1 MGQWLRHLLRPD
13 LRSRGV
19 MSQLTTEYAPS
30 DVRAEAPTI
39 ARIAGMTGLF
49 SLTVGVVSVI
59 AAQWGRGIAG
69 EGFGYLLTAFGVVG
83 LFIHAARDNDLEVR
97 RLYGA
102 VAAALLIAAVVIGV
116 FPHKPAGGG
125 TREVGTWLP
134 YGVGLGLL
142 SLLFFVPFVRHE
154 TEERYRS
161 AALHVLLAVGA
172 LLTAGSVI
180 AGIVVPEFLVGP
192 GVMLA
197 FLGLGFVAAYL
208 ANVDTAEGMG
218 FKVAVGLGVLGAAAL
233 LVAVGRSVVP
243 TVLYEGPAALK
254 SPLQTYDKWKVA
266 ARIVSILIG
275 LGIASLALG
284 KRTPLWLRGVAAIL
298 GLAIAAVFAVG
309 SFAAPVHTAPTLYLV
324 PFGLILGGIGLAFLA
339 VAVAVVSENTFVVLT
354 RRELAAYF
362 YSPIAY
368 IVLLG
373 MALATAIGYLLF
385 LGVMDRQGTL
395 FEPILQDYYAGSL
408 IGPLMIPFLVP
419 ALTMRLLSEEK
430 RTGTLEVLMT
440 APVSEA
446 VVVLSK
452 FLACWLFFML
462 CWVPMGLYLIGL
474 RVEGGQAF
482 DYRPLLS
489 FYLAVGASGAA
500 FVAIGLFFS
509 SLTHNQ
515 IVAAVLTFVVM
526 LVLMV
531 VQWTEVF
538 PVVGPAVKA
547 ALKRLA
553 YWDLWATA
561 LRGQLSVRD
570 VLIQLSI
577 AVFGLFL
584 TVKVLEAR
592 KWS

>member
-1 MGQWLRHLLRPD
+1 
-13 LRSRGV
+13 
-19 MSQLTTEYAPS
+19 MSQLTTEHPPEYAPS
-30 DVRAEAPTI
+30 DVRADAPTI

-49 SLTVGVVSVI
+49 SLTVGVVSVV

-69 EGFGYLLTAFGVVG
+69 EGFGYLLAAVGVVG
-83 LFIHAARDNDLEVR
+83 LFAHAARDSDVEVR

-102 VAAALLIAAVVIGV
+102 LAAALLIAAVVIGV
-116 FPHKPAGGG
+116 FPHRPAGGG
-125 TREVGTWLP
+125 ERLVGAWLP

-154 TEERYRS
+154 TEEPFRTWARY
-161 AALHVLLAVGA
+161 VLLGVGA
-172 LLTAGSVI
+172 VLTAGSV
-180 AGIVVPEFLVGP
+180 AGALAAPEFLVGP

-197 FLGLGFVAAYL
+197 FLGLGFLVAYL
-208 ANVDTAEGMG
+208 TSVDTSEGLG
-218 FKVAVGLGVLGAAAL
+218 FQVAVALGILGAAAL
-233 LVAVGRSVVP
+233 VVAVGRSVVP
-243 TVLYEGPAALK
+243 TVLYEGPDLALK
-254 SPLQTYDKWKVA
+254 TPLKTYDPWKVA
-266 ARIVSILIG
+266 ARVFSILLG
-275 LGIASLALG
+275 LGVASLALNR
-284 KRTPLWLRGVAAIL
+284 RTPLWLRGAAAVL
-298 GLAIAAVFAVG
+298 GLAWAAVFVVG
-309 SFAAPVHTAPTLYLV
+309 SFGTPIHSAPTPYLV

-339 VAVAVVSENTFVVLT
+339 VSVAVVSDSPFVVLT

-362 YSPIAY
+362 FSPIAY

-373 MALATAIGYLLF
+373 MALASGIGYMLF
-385 LGVMDRQGTL
+385 IGVMQERGVL
-395 FEPILQDYYAGSL
+395 LEPILQDYYAGSL

-419 ALTMRLLSEEK
+419 ALTMRLLSEER

-462 CWVPMGLYLIGL
+462 CWVPLGLYLIGL
-474 RVEGGQAF
+474 RVEGGRAF

-500 FVAIGLFFS
+500 FIAIGMVFS
-509 SLTHNQ
+509 ALTRNQ

-538 PVVGPAVKA
+538 PVLGPAVKT

-553 YWDLWATA
+553 YWDLWVAA
-561 LRGQLSVRD
+561 LRGQLPVRD

-584 TVKVLEAR
+584 TVKILEAR

>member
-1 MGQWLRHLLRPD
+1 
-13 LRSRGV
+13 
-19 MSQLTTEYAPS
+19 MSQTATDHPPEYAPS
-30 DVRAEAPTI
+30 DVRADAPTI
-39 ARIAGMTGLF
+39 ARVAGMTGLF
-49 SLTVGVVSVI
+49 ALTVGVVSVV

-69 EGFGYLLTAFGVVG
+69 EGFGYLMAAAGVVG
-83 LFIHAARDNDLEVR
+83 LFAHAARDSDLEVR

-102 VAAALLIAAVVIGV
+102 LAAALLIAAVVIGV
-116 FPHKPAGGG
+116 FPHKPPGGG
-125 TREVGTWLP
+125 DRAFGAWLP

-154 TEERYRS
+154 TEEPYRTWSRY
-161 AALHVLLAVGA
+161 ALLGAGALLAVGSVV
-172 LLTAGSVI
+172 AGVI
-180 AGIVVPEFLVGP
+180 LPEFLVGP

-197 FLGLGFVAAYL
+197 FLGLGFLAAYL
-208 ANVDTAEGMG
+208 TSVDTSEGLG
-218 FKVAVGLGVLGAAAL
+218 FRVAVALGILGAAAL

-243 TVLYEGPAALK
+243 TVLYEGPVALK
-254 SPLQTYDKWKVA
+254 TPLQTYDPWKVA
-266 ARIVSILIG
+266 ARVASILVG
-275 LGIASLALG
+275 LGIASLALN
-284 KRTPLWLRGVAAIL
+284 RRMPLWSRGVAAVL
-298 GLAIAAVFAVG
+298 GLSVAAVFVVG
-309 SFAAPVHTAPTLYLV
+309 SFGTPIHAAPTPYLV
-324 PFGLILGGIGLAFLA
+324 PFGLILGGIGLSFLA
-339 VAVAVVSENTFVVLT
+339 VSAALVSDSTFIVLT
-354 RRELAAYF
+354 RRELASYF
-362 YSPIAY
+362 FSPIAY

-373 MALATAIGYLLF
+373 MALASAIGYLLF
-385 LGVMDRQGTL
+385 IGVMQERGTL
-395 FEPILQDYYAGSL
+395 LEPILQDYYAGSL

-419 ALTMRLLSEEK
+419 ALTMRLLSEER
-430 RTGTLEVLMT
+430 RTGTLEVLLT

-462 CWVPMGLYLIGL
+462 CWVPAGVYLIGL
-474 RVEGGQAF
+474 RVEGGQPF

-500 FVAIGLFFS
+500 FIAIGMVFS
-509 SLTHNQ
+509 ALTRNQ
-515 IVAAVLTFVVM
+515 IVAAVLTFVVL

-538 PVVGPAVKA
+538 PVFGPAVKA

-553 YWDLWATA
+553 YWDLWVAA
-561 LRGQLSVRD
+561 LRGQLPVRD

-584 TVKVLEAR
+584 TVKILEAR

>member
-1 MGQWLRHLLRPD
+1 
-13 LRSRGV
+13 
-19 MSQLTTEYAPS
+19 MSELTPELAPS
-30 DVRAEAPTI
+30 DVRAEAPTL
-39 ARIAGMTGLF
+39 ARIAGMAGLF
-49 SLTVGVVSVI
+49 ALTVGVVSVI

-69 EGFGYLLTAFGVVG
+69 EGFGYLLAAFGVVG
-83 LFIHAARDNDLEVR
+83 LFVHAARDTDLEVR

-102 VAAALLIAAVVIGV
+102 LAAALLIAAIVIGIY
-116 FPHKPAGGG
+116 PHKPAGGG
-125 TREVGTWLP
+125 TRILGEWLP

-142 SLLFFVPFVRHE
+142 SLLFFVPFVRNE
-154 TEERYRS
+154 TEMPYRTWARY
-161 AALHVLLAVGA
+161 VLLGVGA
-172 LLTAGSVI
+172 VLTVGSVVGGVI
-180 AGIVVPEFLVGP
+180 WPDFLIGP

-197 FLGLGFVAAYL
+197 FLGLGFLTAYL
-208 ANVDTAEGMG
+208 TSVDTAEGLG
-218 FKVAVGLGVLGAAAL
+218 FLVAVGLGLLGTAAL

-254 SPLQTYDKWKVA
+254 SPLQTYDTWKVA
-266 ARIVSILIG
+266 ARIASILIG
-275 LGIASLALG
+275 LGIASLALNR
-284 KRTPLWLRGVAAIL
+284 RTPLPLRGAAAVL
-298 GLAIAAVFAVG
+298 GLAVAAVFVVG
-309 SFAAPVHTAPTLYLV
+309 SFANPIHSAPTPYLV
-324 PFGLILGGIGLAFLA
+324 PYGLLLGGIGLAFLA
-339 VAVAVVSENTFVVLT
+339 VSVALISDSPFVVLT

-362 YSPIAY
+362 FSPIAY

-373 MALATAIGYLLF
+373 MALASGIGYLLF
-385 LGVMDRQGTL
+385 IGVMQERDTL
-395 FEPILQDYYAGSL
+395 LEPVLQDYYAGSL
-408 IGPLMIPFLVP
+408 IGPLMIPFLIP
-419 ALTMRLLSEEK
+419 ALTMRLLSEER
-430 RTGTLEVLMT
+430 RTGTLEVLLT

-462 CWVPMGLYLIGL
+462 CWVPAGLFLIGL
-474 RVEGGQAF
+474 RVEGGQPF

-500 FVAIGLFFS
+500 FIAIGMVFS
-509 SLTHNQ
+509 ALTRNQ

-538 PVVGPAVKA
+538 PVLGPAVKA

-553 YWDLWATA
+553 YWDLWVAA
-561 LRGQLSVRD
+561 LRGQLPVRD

-584 TVKVLEAR
+584 TVKILEAR

>member
-1 MGQWLRHLLRPD
+1 
-13 LRSRGV
+13 
-19 MSQLTTEYAPS
+19 MSQLITEPPPEFAPS
-30 DVRAEAPTI
+30 DVRAEAPTL

-59 AAQWGRGIAG
+59 AAQWGRGLAG
-69 EGFGYLLTAFGVVG
+69 EGFGYLMAAFGVVG
-83 LFIHAARDNDLEVR
+83 LFVHAARDTDPEVR
-97 RLYGA
+97 RLYGGL
-102 VAAALLIAAVVIGV
+102 AAALLLAAVVIGV

-125 TREVGTWLP
+125 ERAVGAWLP

-154 TEERYRS
+154 TEEPYRTWARY
-161 AALHVLLAVGA
+161 ALLGVGA
-172 LLTAGSVI
+172 VLTVGSVLGGV
-180 AGIVVPEFLVGP
+180 ARPEFLVGP

-197 FLGLGFVAAYL
+197 FLGLGFLVAYL
-208 ANVDTAEGMG
+208 TGVDTSEGLG
-218 FKVAVGLGVLGAAAL
+218 FKVAVGLGILGAAAL
-233 LVAVGRSVVP
+233 VVAAGRSVAP

-254 SPLQTYDKWKVA
+254 TPMQTYDKWKVA
-266 ARIVSILIG
+266 ARVASILVG
-275 LGIASLALG
+275 LGIASLALSR
-284 KRTPLWLRGVAAIL
+284 RTPLWLRGAAAVL
-298 GLAIAAVFAVG
+298 GLAAAAVFVVG
-309 SFAAPVHTAPTLYLV
+309 SFGTPVHSAPTPYLV
-324 PFGLILGGIGLAFLA
+324 PFGLLLGGIGLAFLA
-339 VAVAVVSENTFVVLT
+339 VSVALVSDSLFVVLT

-362 YSPIAY
+362 FSPIAY
-368 IVLLG
+368 IVMLG
-373 MALATAIGYLLF
+373 VALGSAIGYMLF
-385 LGVMDRQGTL
+385 LDVMQGRDVL
-395 FEPILQDYYAGSL
+395 MEPILQDYFAGSL

-419 ALTMRLLSEEK
+419 ALTMRLVSEER
-430 RTGTLEVLMT
+430 RTGTLEVLLT

-462 CWVPMGLYLIGL
+462 CWVPTGLYLIGL
-474 RVEGGQAF
+474 RVEGGQPF

-500 FVAIGLFFS
+500 FIAIGLVFS
-509 SLTHNQ
+509 ALTRNQ
-515 IVAAVLTFVVM
+515 IVAAVLTFVVL

-531 VQWTEVF
+531 IQWSEVF
-538 PVVGPAVKA
+538 TFVGPAVKT

-553 YWDLWATA
+553 YWDLWAAA
-561 LRGQLSVRD
+561 LRGQLQVRD

-584 TVKVLEAR
+584 TVKILEAR